1 MGKHPPLRHD
11 FTPLEIIIAC
21 KQGSRMLILF
31 GLARV
36 TLRYPRT
43 EKNGWAV
50 ALAHVTEDGDNKMA
64 TNLVNHAPRLTSVDK
79 TYSDLPPAVAEAL
92 EHESL
97 TTTYPTGAVLFAE
110 GQSPRGVFIV
120 RRGKVKLSICG
131 SDGRT
136 LILRMV
142 EPGLLLGVAAVVTG
156 CTYEATAETQEPSE
170 ISFLRHSDLL
180 RLMRLHGELA
190 LWVTQQISADYASTC
205 REIRDLIL
213 SDSASEKLAR
223 LLVGWLDQNTE
234 ARNPSQM
241 KLALTHEEIGQMIG
255 TSRETVSRLFAGF
268 KKQRLIQQNGST
280 LVIPNRVALESLITA

>member
-1 MGKHPPLRHD
+1 
-11 FTPLEIIIAC
+11 
-21 KQGSRMLILF
+21 
-31 GLARV
+31 
-36 TLRYPRT
+36 
-43 EKNGWAV
+43 
-50 ALAHVTEDGDNKMA
+50 MA
-64 TNLVNHAPRLTSVDK
+64 THIVSNIASADK
-79 TYSDLPPAVAEAL
+79 TFCDLPLAVAEAL
-92 EHESL
+92 EQEAI

-110 GQSPRGVFIV
+110 GQAARGVFIV
-120 RRGKVKLSICG
+120 RRGRVKLSICG

-142 EPGLLLGVAAVVTG
+142 ETGCPLGVASVVSG
-156 CTYEATAETQEPSE
+156 HPYEATCETQEPSE

-180 RLMRLHGELA
+180 RLMHLHGKVA
-190 LWVTQQISADYASTC
+190 LWVTQHISQDYAATC

-223 LLVGWLDQNTE
+223 LLVGWLDQNAH

-268 KKQRLIQQNGST
+268 KKQRLIQQSGST
-280 LVIPNRVALESLITA
+280 LVIPNRIALESLITA

>member
-1 MGKHPPLRHD
+1 
-11 FTPLEIIIAC
+11 
-21 KQGSRMLILF
+21 
-31 GLARV
+31 
-36 TLRYPRT
+36 
-43 EKNGWAV
+43 
-50 ALAHVTEDGDNKMA
+50 MA
-64 TNLVNHAPRLTSVDK
+64 THIAISAQKVVPADK
-79 TYSDLPPAVAEAL
+79 TFCDFPPTLADAL
-92 EHESL
+92 EQEAV

-110 GQSPRGVFIV
+110 GQAPRGIFIV
-120 RRGKVKLSICG
+120 RRGRVKLSICG

-142 EPGLLLGVAAVVTG
+142 ETGCPLGVASVVSG
-156 CTYEATAETQEPSE
+156 RQYEATAETQEPSE
-170 ISFLRHSDLL
+170 ISFLRQCDLL

-190 LWVTQQISADYASTC
+190 LWVTRHISQDYASTC

-234 ARNPSQM
+234 SRNPSQM

-268 KKQRLIQQNGST
+268 KKQHLIQQSGST

>member
-1 MGKHPPLRHD
+1 MAAHIVNNAQKAASADKMFCD
-11 FTPLEIIIAC
+11 F
-21 KQGSRMLILF
+21 
-31 GLARV
+31 
-36 TLRYPRT
+36 
-43 EKNGWAV
+43 
-50 ALAHVTEDGDNKMA
+50 
-64 TNLVNHAPRLTSVDK
+64 
-79 TYSDLPPAVAEAL
+79 PPAVADAL
-92 EHESL
+92 EQEAI

-110 GQSPRGVFIV
+110 GQAPRGIFIV
-120 RRGKVKLSICG
+120 RRGQVKLSICG

-142 EPGLLLGVAAVVTG
+142 GAGGPLGVAAVVSG
-156 CTYEATAETQEPSE
+156 REYEATAETQEPSE
-170 ISFLRHSDLL
+170 ISFLRHTDLL
-180 RLMRLHGELA
+180 RLMRLHGEFA
-190 LWVTQQISADYASTC
+190 LWVTQHISQDYSATC

>member
-1 MGKHPPLRHD
+1 MATHIVNNVQKAAADKTFCDLSP
-11 FTPLEIIIAC
+11 
-21 KQGSRMLILF
+21 
-31 GLARV
+31 
-36 TLRYPRT
+36 
-43 EKNGWAV
+43 
-50 ALAHVTEDGDNKMA
+50 ALAEI
-64 TNLVNHAPRLTSVDK
+64 LER
-79 TYSDLPPAVAEAL
+79 EAI
-92 EHESL
+92 

-110 GQSPRGVFIV
+110 GQAARGVFIV
-120 RRGKVKLSICG
+120 RRGRVKLSICG

-136 LILRMV
+136 LILRLV
-142 EPGLLLGVAAVVTG
+142 ETGCPLGVASVVSG
-156 CTYEATAETQEPSE
+156 RPYEATAETQEPCE

-190 LWVTQQISADYASTC
+190 LWVTQHISQDYASTC

-234 ARNPSQM
+234 SKTPSQM

-268 KKQRLIQQNGST
+268 KKQHLIEQRGST
-280 LVIPNRVALESLITA
+280 LVIPNRVALQSLVTA